1 MFKRLFAPLW
11 DALLSCLRR
20 KPKST
25 AAPKKSAPKPKKPT
39 RKNGATATPVPF
51 AFSYKPDPAK
61 AKTTPAKVSP
71 QTQPDA
77 EAQGPGDLP
86 LDIKEPEV
94 KNEKR
99 RAFRVTVRGLDVACP
114 ELGGVYH
121 TTDIS
126 ATGLGF
132 RFQGPRVKGG
142 TVLTL
147 TLRGGGKVLAQ
158 GLPAKAMRHDSGVV
172 GCAFLELTRPQ
183 EDAVYKIVLTAQRS
197 SQPQQAK
204 PGTTSAAA
212 TPGKATIK
220 GPVKVP
226 AKTPTTVS
234 ARTTAPTT
242 RPGTPKATPKPGG
255 APRR

>member
-11 DALLSCLRR
+11 DALLNCLRR
-20 KPKST
+20 KPKSPGASKR
-25 AAPKKSAPKPKKPT
+25 AAPKNKKPT
-39 RKNGATATPVPF
+39 RKKDAPATPAPF

-61 AKTTPAKVSP
+61 AKAAPAKVP
-71 QTQPDA
+71 LQTQPDE

-99 RAFRVTVRGLDVACP
+99 RAFRVTIRGLDVACP
-114 ELGGVYH
+114 ELGGVYP

-142 TVLTL
+142 TILSL
-147 TLRGGGKVLAQ
+147 TLRGGGKALAQ
-158 GLPAKAMRHDSGVV
+158 GLPAKAMRHESGVV
-172 GCAFLELTRPQ
+172 GCAFLELTRTQ
-183 EDAVYKIVLTAQRS
+183 EDAVYKIVLAAQRS

-204 PGTTSAAA
+204 PGTKPAAA
-212 TPGKATIK
+212 APGKAPAK
-220 GPVKVP
+220 APVKVP
-226 AKTPTTVS
+226 AKTPTTP
-234 ARTTAPTT
+234 ARVATPTA
-242 RPGTPKATPKPGG
+242 RPGTPNATPKPGG